1 MDPQPTCYPNQP
13 SVILIV
19 EDDLDNLILMNQQV
33 SLLLNCSIVTAST
46 GKTAIALAKST
57 LPDLILLDMMLPDI
71 DGFEVVRQLKQDA
84 ETAPIP
90 VIAVSAMV
98 RNKDYEQALLA
109 GCCNYLRKPYELE
122 SLELLIYRCI
132 LPPLENVASIA
143 GPVHAS

>member
-1 MDPQPTCYPNQP
+1 
-13 SVILIV
+13 
-19 EDDLDNLILMNQQV
+19 
-33 SLLLNCSIVTAST
+33 
-46 GKTAIALAKST
+46 
-57 LPDLILLDMMLPDI
+57 
-71 DGFEVVRQLKQDA
+71 
-84 ETAPIP
+84 
-90 VIAVSAMV
+90 MV